1 MINKVMIFTLVI
13 LASVTIVISPNLV
26 IASPSVIDCTKNPAL
41 EGCAEGGTGA
51 GEAPVDAEGQNN
63 EAAPSNDSMAWN
75 LVQLLF
81 SLLLVL
87 GLIYGLLKF
96 FNRKNKMFQKNRKL
110 ENIGG
115 LSLGP
120 NRSLQL
126 VRIADRVLVIGV
138 GENVEM
144 VTEITDEASKQ
155 NLMQADHEET
165 LDNQLISR
173 FFKKKDNEK
182 PKTYQQSSSVQ
193 FQQLFE
199 GELGDLKENRQRLLH
214 NKKQREDHHDE

>member
-1 MINKVMIFTLVI
+1 MINKMMIFTLVI
-13 LASVTIVISPNLV
+13 LASVTPFSPNLV
-26 IASPSVIDCTKNPAL
+26 IASPSVIDCTENPAL

-51 GEAPVDAEGQNN
+51 GEAPVDAEEQSN
-63 EAAPSNDSMAWN
+63 EPSPSNDSMAWN
-75 LVQLLF
+75 LIQLLF

-126 VRIADRVLVIGV
+126 IRIADRVLVIGV
-138 GENVEM
+138 GENVDL

-155 NLMQADHEET
+155 NLLEADQEET
-165 LDNQLISR
+165 LDEQLISR
-173 FFKKKDNEK
+173 FFNKKDKKK
-182 PKTYQQSSSVQ
+182 PKTYQQASSVQ

-199 GELGDLKENRQRLLH
+199 GELGDLKESRQRLLH

>member
-1 MINKVMIFTLVI
+1 MINRVLIFTLAI
-13 LASVTIVISPNLV
+13 LAAVIPVLSPNV
-26 IASPSVIDCTKNPAL
+26 VTARPSVIDCTENPGL
-41 EGCAEGGTGA
+41 EGCREGGSGA
-51 GEAPVDAEGQNN
+51 GEAPGDSEGQNN

-126 VRIADRVLVIGV
+126 VRIGDRVLVIGV
-138 GENVEM
+138 GENVKM
-144 VTEITDEASKQ
+144 VTEIKDETSKQ
-155 NLMQADHEET
+155 NLMQADQEET
-165 LDNQLISR
+165 LDDQLISR
-173 FFKKKDNEK
+173 FFNKKDKKK
-182 PKTYQQSSSVQ
+182 PKTYQQSSSIQ

-214 NKKQREDHHDE
+214 NKKQREDYHDE